1 MSVKQVL
8 IIDDEALIRR
18 ALADYLTDCGYATA
32 TARDGLEGLA
42 RARAEQ
48 FDVVLVDL
56 RMPHLDGLEV
66 IATLRAEQPALP
78 LVVVS
83 GTGVLTDVV
92 EAIRRG
98 AWDYVTKPVQ
108 DMDEI
113 AVVVERV
120 LEKARLIAERDRYQ
134 RELEALNRS
143 LQAEVE
149 RQTQD
154 LRTQNREL
162 TLLNR
167 VIGTATT
174 ARDPVE
180 ILQMLCDELAR
191 AFNLPQAIAAL
202 CKANHLT
209 AIVAEYREPS
219 VTGWLRAEL
228 PSLQSVVA
236 QVLARQEPLLLTAD
250 AAERGELSQLQQQG
264 LGALLLVPLRVHER
278 TLSVLGLVSRDLH
291 PYSEADLAL
300 IQNAAAA
307 AAQALEVVKLHQ
319 ELVEYAE
326 GLETTVARRTGELQV
341 ALKQARAADE
351 AKSQFLSNV
360 SHELRTPLT
369 SIRLYLTLL
378 KRGKVERYPYYLEN
392 LDHEVDRLQ
401 TLIEGLLD
409 LSRLDLGRVVV
420 RWQPTDLNHLLAV
433 LVADREKLF
442 AERGLRLQLAPA
454 PNLPFVQADPK
465 LIEQVATNLLTNAMN
480 YTPAGGE
487 VQLHTALVQADDR
500 VWITFSVRDTG
511 PGIPPEE
518 QSHVFERFYRGLAA
532 QDNNTPGTGL
542 GLAISSE
549 LVQLH
554 HGKITLA
561 SALGQGSTFT
571 VWLPGELTTPIQQA
585 EERKRKVYS

>member
-18 ALADYLTDCGYATA
+18 ALADYLTDYGYATV
-32 TARDGLEGLA
+32 TASDGLEGLA

-66 IATLRAEQPALP
+66 ISTLRMEQPALP
-78 LVVVS
+78 IVVVS
-83 GTGVLTDVV
+83 GTGVLSDVV

-154 LRTQNREL
+154 LRAQNREL

-167 VIGTATT
+167 VISAATT
-174 ARDPVE
+174 AHGPVE
-180 ILQMLCDELAR
+180 ILQTLCDELAR

-209 AIVAEYREPS
+209 AIVAEYREPGS
-219 VTGWLRAEL
+219 TGWLRAEL
-228 PSLQSVVA
+228 PSLQPIVA
-236 QVLARQEPLLLTAD
+236 QMLACQEPLLLTAD
-250 AAERGELSQLQQQG
+250 AAGAGGPALVAQLQQPG
-264 LGALLLVPLRVHER
+264 LGALLLVPLRVRAR
-278 TLSVLGLVSRDLH
+278 TLSVLGLVSRDPH
-291 PYSEADLAL
+291 PYSEADVAL
-300 IQNAAAA
+300 IQNTAAA

-326 GLETTVARRTGELQV
+326 GLETTVARRTEELQV

-378 KRGKVERYPYYLEN
+378 KRGQVERYPYYLEN
-392 LDHEVDRLQ
+392 LEHEVGRLQ

-409 LSRLDLGRVVV
+409 LSRLDLGRVAV
-420 RWQPTDLNHLLAV
+420 RWQPTDLNQLLAG
-433 LVADREKLF
+433 LVGDREKLF
-442 AERGLRLQLAPA
+442 AERGLQLQLAPA
-454 PNLPFVQADPK
+454 PNLPLVQADPK
-465 LIEQVATNLLTNAMN
+465 LLELVATNLLTNAMN

-518 QSHVFERFYRGLAA
+518 QPHVFERFYRGLAA
-532 QDNNTPGTGL
+532 RDNNTPGTGL

-554 HGKITLA
+554 HGKITLT

-571 VWLPGELTTPIQQA
+571 VWLPGELTTPMPEA
-585 EERKRKVYS
+585 

>member
-18 ALADYLTDCGYATA
+18 ALADYLTDYGYVTA
-32 TARDGLEGLA
+32 TANDGLQGLA

-66 IATLRAEQPALP
+66 IATLKVEQPALP
-78 LVVVS
+78 IVVVS
-83 GTGVLTDVV
+83 GTGVLGDVV

-120 LEKARLIAERDRYQ
+120 LERARLIAERDRYQ

-162 TLLNR
+162 ALLNH

-174 ARDPVE
+174 AHDPVG

-202 CKANHLT
+202 CKAHHLT
-209 AIVAEYREPS
+209 AIVAEYCEPG
-219 VTGWLRAEL
+219 VTGWLRTEL
-228 PSLQSVVA
+228 PSLQSAVA

-250 AAERGELSQLQQQG
+250 ATEGGEPTLVSQLHQQG
-264 LGALLLVPLRVHER
+264 LGTLLLVPLRGRQR
-278 TLSVLGLVSRDLH
+278 TLSVLGLVSRDSH
-291 PYSEADLAL
+291 PYSAADVAL

-326 GLETTVARRTGELQV
+326 GLETTVARRTEELQA

-409 LSRLDLGRVVV
+409 LSRLDLGRIAV
-420 RWQPTDLNHLLAV
+420 RWQPTDLNQLLAV

-442 AERGLRLQLAPA
+442 AERGLQLRLTSAPD
-454 PNLPFVQADPK
+454 LPLVQADPK
-465 LIEQVATNLLTNAMN
+465 LLEQVATNLLTNAMN
-480 YTPAGGE
+480 YTPVGGE
-487 VQLHTALVQADDR
+487 ILLHTALVQNGDQ
-500 VWITFSVRDTG
+500 VWITFSVQDTG

-518 QSHVFERFYRGLAA
+518 QLHVFERFYRGLAA

-554 HGKITLA
+554 HGKITLT

-585 EERKRKVYS
+585 EE